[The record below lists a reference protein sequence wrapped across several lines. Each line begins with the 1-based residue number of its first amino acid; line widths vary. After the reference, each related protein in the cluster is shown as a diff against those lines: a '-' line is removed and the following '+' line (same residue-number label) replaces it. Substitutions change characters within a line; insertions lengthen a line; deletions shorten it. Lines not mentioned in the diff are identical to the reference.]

1 MKVLFYD
8 GNLDTQYVAINVL
21 NEATKVAGK
30 QYSTVNASDGP
41 SANRKQICLMNYDDA
56 ILTNSLIALG
66 HWCGWN
72 EDENHTDI
80 YLWVDKLHTFKRIDE
95 LTEKEIRN
103 AHNIE
108 KMYLAGEFRKEEE

>member
-8 GNLDTQYVAINVL
+8 GDLDTQFVAMNVL

-30 QYSTVNASDGP
+30 QYVVVSASQGP

-56 ILTNSLIALG
+56 ILTNSLVALG

-72 EDENHTDI
+72 ECENHTDI
-80 YLWVDKLHTFKRIDE
+80 YLWVGKLHTFKRIDE
-95 LTEKEIRN
+95 LTDKEIRF

-108 KMYLAGEFRKEEE
+108 KLYMAGEFREEEE